1 MLEIVG
7 RSYARITSW
16 HPDRG
21 THDRGIA
28 LANFMLPPVVGSVSG
43 TSRRALCIG
52 PGDWLLMARDWRA
65 LEADGQLHSE
75 AAEQGFALADLS
87 DALACFGVRG
97 GAARDV
103 LATGCGLDLHPRAL
117 PPGRCARTRLAQIP
131 VVIECLDVEDEL
143 ELLVTRSYARY
154 LADWLADAW
163 QSMSG
168 AAR

>member
-16 HPDRG
+16 HPDRV
-21 THDRGIA
+21 TVDRGVC
-28 LANFMLPPVVGSVSG
+28 LANFMLPAAVGSVSG

-52 PGDWLLMARDWRA
+52 PGDWLLMARDWRE
-65 LEADGQLHSE
+65 LEADGRLHSE
-75 AAEQGFALADLS
+75 ASEQGFALADLS

-97 GAARDV
+97 RAARDV
-103 LATGCGLDLHPRAL
+103 LATGCGLDLHPQSL

-131 VVIECLDVEDEL
+131 VVIECVDVEDEL
-143 ELLVTRSYARY
+143 ELLVARSYARY

-163 QSMSG
+163 RGASG
-168 AAR
+168 ATR